1 MVMVMVMVNASLRE
15 GWLPQTQ
22 DSEEGDCDNKT
33 SSCAAVNNTCIS
45 SRIQRLNRKGDNMLH
60 CRVPL
65 LQLNELKIDFQ
76 RDAYRRVYIAYTNAT
91 NFVKI
96 VQTSRP

>member
-1 MVMVMVMVNASLRE
+1 MVATDS
-15 GWLPQTQ
+15 

-65 LQLNELKIDFQ
+65 LQLNELKISLKNCANESPLTGKFMGKMTVLE
-76 RDAYRRVYIAYTNAT
+76 AV
-91 NFVKI
+91 F
-96 VQTSRP
+96 PH

>member
-65 LQLNELKIDFQ
+65 LQLNELKISLKNCANESPLTGKFMGKMTVLE
-76 RDAYRRVYIAYTNAT
+76 AV
-91 NFVKI
+91 F
-96 VQTSRP
+96 PH